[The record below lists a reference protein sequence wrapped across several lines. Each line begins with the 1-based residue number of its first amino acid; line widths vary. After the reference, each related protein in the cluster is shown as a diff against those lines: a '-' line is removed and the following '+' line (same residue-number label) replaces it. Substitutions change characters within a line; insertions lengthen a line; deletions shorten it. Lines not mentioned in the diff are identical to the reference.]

1 MIFIEEVAFF
11 FFFFCDF
18 HMRKLGGSFGVVLR
32 INLCCV
38 VNVLFHVLQCQA
50 VCAHLSCASMCVVTR
65 RDMAQCGGVSMEL
78 RQWWSF

>member
-1 MIFIEEVAFF
+1 
-11 FFFFCDF
+11 
-18 HMRKLGGSFGVVLR
+18 MRKLGGSFGVVLT